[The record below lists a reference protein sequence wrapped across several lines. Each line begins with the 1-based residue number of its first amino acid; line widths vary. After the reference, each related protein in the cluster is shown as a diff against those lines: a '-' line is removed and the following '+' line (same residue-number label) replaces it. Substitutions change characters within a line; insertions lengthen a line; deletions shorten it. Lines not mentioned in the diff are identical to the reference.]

1 MAILA
6 FLVDI
11 LLFVPHL
18 SAGGYIV
25 VGAPICLA
33 IVVVGLCA
41 TRRRVV
47 GKQDRKRR
55 IAETANINNTDTSSN
70 EGFTTEHG
78 STVDAGKSEF
88 ASFDIG
94 KPGSDGPGLD
104 ETGERIP
111 LNPHHQSPP
120 PGMCMHRVPTDNS
133 QGDYGHVVGGPQSNF
148 PSRLPSRSLNQ
159 YNAGPLPP
167 SHRLPLNNQNSHGT
181 GAFGPALVT
190 PQYGL
195 PRYGPGPSGPRGGP
209 YRGGPSPK
217 PGYGGPRAPPQ
228 NDYAIGDQ
236 GRNTGSPGPHNGP
249 PMGGFK
255 DGNQYGVGGST
266 MPRGV
271 SPGMQG
277 MGPRRGPSPAQVYYQ
292 VSPTDARGQAPEP
305 IWSGQQ
311 YGQQQQQKQLDVGDY
326 PSDDDSRV
334 DAESRGQPSRQDFIT
349 TALAPGPGSGG
360 GRVAELEAPAPPDEP
375 TLKTRVTSFLS
386 EDGNSYIPP
395 RTQCL
400 TGSNQ
405 SNDAPV
411 EQDENVVTTIHS
423 SPPPNPRHSTPPGP
437 VSPSSE
443 EQNAVEL
450 PADVAPTSLIK
461 PSKPSTGNYY
471 EDVDPRFAER
481 SQDVDLGNSVT
492 TDEGMPAMLIPG
504 YNPQIGSSRPPQ
516 SKSPVQFNKQN
527 YGRPQNNPNS
537 EHGYPYAPQNSD
549 QQYVPYVHGRPPF
562 PEYDAPPQSPAY
574 SEQTNFTSISQR
586 PVNPRWQ
593 QPPGQQPLGRGP
605 PRNMPLLSGNPDFEL
620 PTLSQGRGGPRG
632 RIPGAVPPGLGPDR
646 RGRYPPT
653 TSKYA

>member
-1 MAILA
+1 MLEIIQVTMTAEWMLRVEGSPADKTSSQLHWLQGLAPEEDVWLSLRRPLLQTSLLSKQELLA
-6 FLVDI
+6 FSV
-11 LLFVPHL
+11 
-18 SAGGYIV
+18 
-25 VGAPICLA
+25 
-33 IVVVGLCA
+33 
-41 TRRRVV
+41 
-47 GKQDRKRR
+47 K
-55 IAETANINNTDTSSN
+55 
-70 EGFTTEHG
+70 
-78 STVDAGKSEF
+78 
-88 ASFDIG
+88 
-94 KPGSDGPGLD
+94 
-104 ETGERIP
+104 
-111 LNPHHQSPP
+111 
-120 PGMCMHRVPTDNS
+120 
-133 QGDYGHVVGGPQSNF
+133 
-148 PSRLPSRSLNQ
+148 
-159 YNAGPLPP
+159 
-167 SHRLPLNNQNSHGT
+167 
-181 GAFGPALVT
+181 
-190 PQYGL
+190 
-195 PRYGPGPSGPRGGP
+195 
-209 YRGGPSPK
+209 
-217 PGYGGPRAPPQ
+217 
-228 NDYAIGDQ
+228 
-236 GRNTGSPGPHNGP
+236 
-249 PMGGFK
+249 MG
-255 DGNQYGVGGST
+255 
-266 MPRGV
+266 
-271 SPGMQG
+271 
-277 MGPRRGPSPAQVYYQ
+277 
-292 VSPTDARGQAPEP
+292 
-305 IWSGQQ
+305 I
-311 YGQQQQQKQLDVGDY
+311 
-326 PSDDDSRV
+326 
-334 DAESRGQPSRQDFIT
+334 
-349 TALAPGPGSGG
+349 
-360 GRVAELEAPAPPDEP
+360 
-375 TLKTRVTSFLS
+375 
-386 EDGNSYIPP
+386 
-395 RTQCL
+395 
-400 TGSNQ
+400 
-405 SNDAPV
+405 
-411 EQDENVVTTIHS
+411 DENVVTTIHS